1 MLIIGITGTNSSGKD
16 TAAKFFAE
24 KGFDSFSLSDILR
37 EEAKK
42 RGVEENRDNLQGIGN
57 ELREKFSTG
66 YLAQETLKKIKRDA
80 IVTSIRHS
88 DEVKTLEQAQ
98 NFFLI
103 AIDAPI
109 RLRYERARKRQ
120 GTQDTIDF
128 ETFQKQ
134 EAKEFQKSGSGQQLG
149 KCMEMANY
157 KFENDG
163 TKEELYQKLEDSLNL
178 IQDEKS

>member
-1 MLIIGITGTNSSGKD
+1 MVIGITGTNSSGKD
-16 TAAKFFAE
+16 TVAKFFIE

-42 RGVEENRDNLQGIGN
+42 RGIEENRDNLQGIGN
-57 ELREKFSTG
+57 ELREKFGTG

-88 DEVKTLEQAQ
+88 DEVKTLKQAQ

-109 RLRYERARKRQ
+109 ELRYKRARKRQ
-120 GTQDTIDF
+120 GTQDAIDF

-149 KCMEMANY
+149 KCMEMAGY
-157 KFENDG
+157 KIENNG
-163 TKEELYQKLEDSLNL
+163 TKEEFYKKLENL
-178 IQDEKS
+178 FKSIENEEN